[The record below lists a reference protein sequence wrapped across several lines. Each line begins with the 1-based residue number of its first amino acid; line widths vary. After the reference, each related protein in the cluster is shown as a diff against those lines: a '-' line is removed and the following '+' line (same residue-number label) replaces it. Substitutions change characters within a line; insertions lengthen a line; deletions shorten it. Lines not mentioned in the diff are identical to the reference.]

1 MDIDLLSKMVKELIL
16 DNDRVVLPG
25 LGSFVAEIV
34 PSTFSDR
41 GYTINPPYRRLF
53 FRSRPD
59 EGDMLAKFYAESN
72 NVQPEIAER
81 IINDFIAELKNV
93 LHTRKTVVFPGLGRL
108 RATKENNIFF
118 VADEDLDIYPAGF
131 GLEPISLK
139 THVETP
145 QEVAAVVEGLKEII
159 DEPVEEIAEEKI
171 DETVVQMAEEKI
183 EEPADEAIDI
193 ALEEDIVPTEWTEAV
208 AQEEQVET
216 TEPSDTAEQSIEP
229 VEPVLQAEPIESTE
243 LVESTEPVET
253 ADPVETSGPVETAEP
268 VDDCAEG
275 HPVEGHPVE
284 EQPVSDE
291 YPSESEDKVESESKA
306 ESEGM
311 PDSVAETEPVPESLP
326 ELEASPETA
335 PLPLPILDLP
345 EESDCEKQKAP
356 LSNRILLGVVIALAS
371 LVVLVVI
378 YIVVMRVFPDFLN
391 GLLYSP
397 EELEIINFK

>member
-139 THVETP
+139 THVETQ

-159 DEPVEEIAEEKI
+159 DEPVEEVAEEQI
-171 DETVVQMAEEKI
+171 GEPVVQMAEEKI

-208 AQEEQVET
+208 AQEEHVET
-216 TEPSDTAEQSIEP
+216 TEPSDTAEQSIEQ
-229 VEPVLQAEPIESTE
+229 VEPVLQAEPIEST
-243 LVESTEPVET
+243 
-253 ADPVETSGPVETAEP
+253 DPVETSGPVETAEP

-291 YPSESEDKVESESKA
+291 YPSESESTA

-345 EESDCEKQKAP
+345 EEPGCEKQKAP

-371 LVVLVVI
+371 LVVLVMI